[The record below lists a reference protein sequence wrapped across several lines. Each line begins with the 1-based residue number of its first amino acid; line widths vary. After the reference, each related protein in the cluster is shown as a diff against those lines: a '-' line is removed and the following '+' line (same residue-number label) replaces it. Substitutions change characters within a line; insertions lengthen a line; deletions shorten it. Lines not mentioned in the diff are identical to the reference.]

1 MTQEELNY
9 IKEAFSQI
17 IDDIAGNPDWHEAAR
32 AIASDLGTLERE
44 LEKKVVPLPSNL
56 DKAAEEYAPDFS
68 NSIASKAAVDKIRE
82 TFKAGAMWMA
92 RQGVNIHGRVL
103 PGTHGNSYVE
113 SDWFDKGYGGLSWN
127 DEVDLII
134 RKKQ

>member
-44 LEKKVVPLPSNL
+44 LEKKVVPLSSNL
-56 DKAAEEYAPDFS
+56 GEAAEEYANGTTKMMLNVFE
-68 NSIASKAAVDKIRE
+68 NVGRYE
-82 TFKAGAMWMA
+82 GFKAGAMWMA
-92 RQGVNIHGRVL
+92 RQGE
-103 PGTHGNSYVE
+103 THEQYVIREIAGHDVGPAIVSYPDTFE
-113 SDWFDKGYGGLSWN
+113 IGDK
-127 DEVDLII
+127 VIVQI
-134 RKKQ
+134 RKEY

>member
-1 MTQEELNY
+1 MEYKDSKLLQAALDFQNNQADPDIND
-9 IKEAFSQI
+9 IKDFF
-17 IDDIAGNPDWHEAAR
+17 IAG
-32 AIASDLGTLERE
+32 
-44 LEKKVVPLPSNL
+44 
-56 DKAAEEYAPDFS
+56 AE
-68 NSIASKAAVDKIRE
+68 
-82 TFKAGAMWMA
+82 WMA

-113 SDWFDKGYGGLSWN
+113 SDYFDKGYGGLSWN